1 MDAEDNLRKGG
12 AMAEEGILRDG
23 IYRVGDVRVSDLA
36 GRKRLPIGDSVFES
50 VVGNKVYIDKSM
62 LIADVLDSGA
72 VATLFCRPRRFGKS
86 LNLSMLQR
94 FLEIPNPND
103 IGSGHAERLFRGLE
117 IWGADGGAYR
127 RHCEAYPV
135 IRFSFNNMKSPSW
148 REFESAIRAN
158 LGLECGRHGYLAE
171 SAGLNDY
178 EKELFKRLARG
189 AASDGELSSSLLFLT
204 QVLMKHHDSPVVVL
218 IDEYDA
224 PVMAGYTNG
233 YYREVVDFL
242 KSWLTGALK
251 DNSALF
257 AAVLTGVQRVTK
269 ESIFS
274 DLNSLRV
281 NTSLNVASDERYG
294 FTQADVEALAS
305 YLGREDGVPAAKE
318 WYDGYRFGNLEVYN
332 PWSLLNY
339 FSRGCAV
346 DIYWGNTSSNSVLGD
361 ALRASDGRTFSQ
373 VLALAEP
380 GGVVD
385 AALDL
390 GVVFPDVGIR
400 PEALWSM
407 LYLSGYL
414 TTDDVAFPGDSEYM
428 RRLRI
433 PNREVG
439 RLYRKEIVDRFAEM
453 AGNRDYLRDLHR
465 ALVAGNAEVL
475 ETELSRVLANSAS
488 FFDLVRENSYHML
501 MLGVLFGV
509 PGYANPLSNR
519 EAGGGRPDIVVNPE
533 RSGSPVIVVEVKHA
547 KDASEKALEAL
558 AAEALAQIADRGY
571 ADVDAPSVCWGIA
584 FSGKHARAV
593 AEVRN

>member
-1 MDAEDNLRKGG
+1 
-12 AMAEEGILRDG
+12 MAEEGILRDG

-103 IGSGHAERLFRGLE
+103 IGSGQAERLFRGLE
-117 IWGADGGAYR
+117 IWEADGGAYR

-135 IRFSFNNMKSPSW
+135 VRFSFNNMKSPSW
-148 REFESAIRAN
+148 REFESDIRSN
-158 LGLECGRHGYLAE
+158 MGLEYSRHSYLSGSEALSE
-171 SAGLNDY
+171 SDR
-178 EKELFKRLARG
+178 ERFESIARG
-189 AASDGELSSSLLFLT
+189 DASEGDVRSSLLFLT
-204 QVLMKHHDSPVVVL
+204 QMLMKHHDAPVVVL

-233 YYREVVDFL
+233 YYREIVDFL

-251 DNSALF
+251 DNPALL

-274 DLNSLRV
+274 DLNSLDV

-294 FTQADVEALAS
+294 FTQADVEALAG
-305 YLGREDGVPAAKE
+305 YLGREDGVAAAKE
-318 WYDGYRFGNLEVYN
+318 WYDGYRFGSLEVYN

-380 GGVVD
+380 GGEVE

-414 TTDDVAFPGDSEYM
+414 TTDDVEFPGDSEYM

-465 ALVAGNAEVL
+465 ALVAGQAEVL
-475 ETELSRVLANSAS
+475 EAELERVLANSAS

-501 MLGVLFGV
+501 MLGLLFGV

-519 EAGGGRPDIVVNPE
+519 ESGGGRPDIVVAPE
-533 RSGSPVIVVEVKHA
+533 RAGAPAIIVEVKHA
-547 KDASEKALEAL
+547 RDAEGEGLASL
-558 AAEALAQIADRGY
+558 AAEALAQIAERGY
-571 ADVDAPSVCWGIA
+571 AADAPTVRWGVA
-584 FSGKHARAV
+584 FSGKRVRAV
-593 AEVRN
+593 AASCG

>member
-1 MDAEDNLRKGG
+1 
-12 AMAEEGILRDG
+12 MADEGILRDG
-23 IYRVGDVRVSDLA
+23 IYRVDDVRVSDLD

-50 VVGNKVYIDKSM
+50 VVGRKVYIDKSM

-94 FLEIPNPND
+94 FLEIPNPD
-103 IGSGHAERLFRGLE
+103 DLGSGQAERLFRGLA
-117 IWGADGGAYR
+117 IWEAEGGAYR

-135 IRFSFNNMKSPSW
+135 VRFSFNNMKSPSW
-148 REFESAIRAN
+148 REFEGDLRSN
-158 LGLECGRHGYLAE
+158 LGLEYGRHSYLSSSEALTDSDRE
-171 SAGLNDY
+171 RFRQLS
-178 EKELFKRLARG
+178 RG
-189 AASDGELSSSLLFLT
+189 EASEGDMKSSLLFLT
-204 QVLMKHHDSPVVVL
+204 QMLKKHHGAPAVVL

-233 YYREVVDFL
+233 YYREIVDFL

-274 DLNSLRV
+274 DLNSLDV

-294 FTQADVEALAS
+294 FTQADVEALAG
-305 YLGREDGVPAAKE
+305 YLGREDGLAAAKE
-318 WYDGYRFGNLEVYN
+318 WYDGYRFGSLEVYN

-339 FSRGCAV
+339 FNRGCAV

-380 GGVVD
+380 GGAVD

-501 MLGVLFGV
+501 MLGLLFGV

-519 EAGGGRPDIVVNPE
+519 EAGDGRPDIIVTPE
-533 RSGSPVIVVEVKHA
+533 RAGSPLIVVEVKHA
-547 KDASEKALEAL
+547 KDADEKALETL
-558 AAEALAQIADRGY
+558 ATEALAQIVDRSY
-571 ADVDAPSVCWGIA
+571 APDTVPVVRWGIA

-593 AEVRN
+593 AEMRN

>member
-1 MDAEDNLRKGG
+1 
-12 AMAEEGILRDG
+12 MAGEGILRDG

-103 IGSGHAERLFRGLE
+103 IGSGQAERLFRGLE
-117 IWGADGGAYR
+117 IWEADGGAYR

-135 IRFSFNNMKSPSW
+135 VRFSFNNMKSPSW
-148 REFESAIRAN
+148 REFESDIRSN
-158 LGLECGRHGYLAE
+158 MGLEYGRHSYLASSEALTE
-171 SAGLNDY
+171 SDR
-178 EKELFKRLARG
+178 ERFVSIARG
-189 AASDGELSSSLLFLT
+189 KASEGDTKSSLLFLT
-204 QVLMKHHDSPVVVL
+204 QMLMKHHDSPVVVL

-233 YYREVVDFL
+233 YYREIVDFL

-257 AAVLTGVQRVTK
+257 AAVLAGVQRVTK

-274 DLNSLRV
+274 DLNSLDV

-339 FSRGCAV
+339 FDNGCAV

-361 ALRASDGRTFSQ
+361 ALRASDGRTFSE

-380 GGVVD
+380 GGAVE
-385 AALDL
+385 ATLDL

-414 TTDDVAFPGDSEYM
+414 TTDDVELPGDSELM

-433 PNREVG
+433 PNYEVG

-475 ETELSRVLANSAS
+475 EAELARVLANSAS

-501 MLGVLFGV
+501 MLGLLFGV

-519 EAGGGRPDIVVNPE
+519 KTGGGRPDIVVTPE
-533 RSGSPVIVVEVKHA
+533 RADSPVVVVEVKHA
-547 KDASEKALEAL
+547 KDADDGTLAVL
-558 AAEALAQIADRGY
+558 AAEALAQISDHGY
-571 ADVDAPSVCWGIA
+571 AADAASALCWGIA
-584 FSGKHARAV
+584 FSGKRVCAV
-593 AEVRN
+593 AEAHN

>member
-1 MDAEDNLRKGG
+1 
-12 AMAEEGILRDG
+12 MAEEGILRDG
-23 IYRVGDVRVSDLA
+23 IYCVRDARVSDLA

-103 IGSGHAERLFRGLE
+103 IGSGQAERLFRGLE
-117 IWGADGGAYR
+117 IWDADGGAYR

-135 IRFSFNNMKSPSW
+135 VRFSFNNMKSPSW
-148 REFESAIRAN
+148 REFESDIRSN
-158 LGLECGRHGYLAE
+158 MGLEYSRHGYLSSSEALSDSDRKRFE
-171 SAGLNDY
+171 SI
-178 EKELFKRLARG
+178 ERG
-189 AASDGELSSSLLFLT
+189 DASEGDVKSSLLFLT
-204 QVLMKHHDSPVVVL
+204 QMLMKHHNAPVVVL

-233 YYREVVDFL
+233 YYQEIVDFL

-305 YLGREDGVPAAKE
+305 YLGREGGVAAAKE

-339 FSRGCAV
+339 FDNGCAV

-385 AALDL
+385 ASLDL

-465 ALVAGNAEVL
+465 ALVAGRAEVL
-475 ETELSRVLANSAS
+475 EAELERVLANSAS

-501 MLGVLFGV
+501 MLGLLFGV

-519 EAGGGRPDIVVNPE
+519 ESGGGRPDIVVAPE
-533 RSGSPVIVVEVKHA
+533 RAASPAIIVEMKHA
-547 KDASEKALEAL
+547 KDADEETLAAL
-558 AAEALAQIADRGY
+558 AAEALSQIAERGY
-571 ADVDAPSVCWGIA
+571 AADAVSSVRWGIA
-584 FSGKHARAV
+584 FSGKRVRAV
-593 AEVRN
+593 AASCG